1 MDGGDASLQTAGMRA
16 VALNGIRRRA
26 RGVSLALVLALVLP
40 MLLALVPRAALSA
53 EAELA
58 RDVAVSLCT
67 AAGKADRGTPAVHH
81 DQEACC
87 ILCVTG
93 LPPVGE
99 GRLLGGLDIA
109 PPVDPGVVRH
119 ADAAAPPV
127 PFALFES
134 DISLRG
140 PPVLS

>member
-1 MDGGDASLQTAGMRA
+1 MDGGSTSLQTAAMRA
-16 VALNGIRRRA
+16 SVMDGIRRRA

-40 MLLALVPRAALSA
+40 VLLALAPRVALSA

-58 RDVAVSLCT
+58 RDVATSLCSP
-67 AAGKADRGTPAVHH
+67 GGQNERGTPAAHH

-99 GRLLGGLDIA
+99 GRLIGGLEIA
-109 PPVDPGVVRH
+109 PPVDREFVRF
-119 ADAAAPPV
+119 ADVTAPPIA
-127 PFALFES
+127 FALFAS

-140 PPVLS
+140 PPVLL